1 MTTGTMD
8 MQSLMDI
15 QKQMENMQ
23 GGGCGGCHVEPEQTS
38 RIVISCDG
46 CEHMCASPV
55 GCTHPV
61 SMSVR
66 WDPIKA
72 KSYRMP
78 SIELC
83 ISEDGMCKFYDPD
96 TERGAGTIAITKRKN
111 KAKVTKIDNVLDQI
125 DDDDVPIEEFLE
137 NLKNLD
143 DEMTKE
149 ERGEDEDDTEDT
161 KGS

>member
-1 MTTGTMD
+1 MTGTMD

-15 QKQMENMQ
+15 QRQMENMQ
-23 GGGCGGCHVEPEQTS
+23 GGCGGCHGEQPQQQA
-38 RIVISCDG
+38 RVVISCDG
-46 CEHMCASPV
+46 CEHMCASPAE
-55 GCTHPV
+55 CIHPV

-66 WDPIKA
+66 WDPIKE

-83 ISEDGMCKFYDPD
+83 ISEGGMCKFYDPD

-111 KAKVTKIDNVLDQI
+111 KAKVTKIDSVLDQI

-143 DEMTKE
+143 EEMTKE
-149 ERGEDEDDTEDT
+149 ERGEENDGTKDT